1 VQSSTD
7 LCAFYTTMIKTLRIT
22 SVVAAILAGVFF
34 VFPVV
39 YGVRSDERID
49 EFLKQPS
56 VKEKFEDV
64 SDNKAK
70 AGESRVSPLV
80 EQAEAFALYLNPLK
94 PTVKKTSTGSKT
106 TSIAS
111 KVSVTPKFKVFGTI
125 YCPGN
130 PELSQVLI
138 DEPGRERRWIRQ
150 SDKVG
155 HLFIEQVKDGVVVVK
170 SSDKTFELL
179 LEEKPET
186 NILNRSSPVST
197 TTGSSSRAR
206 STLPYSARV
215 AGGATRKP
223 IITPQKP
230 GTSEDNEEKM
240 GELVD
245 KLKDLQKNS
254 KSDKTTPALDSEE
267 RAARIQ
273 ELISKFKSTRVSAEE
288 AKKLGNLGEELK
300 DVPKETNQSVP
311 DTNTDEDEGEVEEST
326 PKTDKADEE

>member
-1 VQSSTD
+1 VQSSID

-56 VKEKFEDV
+56 LREKFEDV

-94 PTVKKTSTGSKT
+94 PTEKKTPTGLKT
-106 TSIAS
+106 TSIS
-111 KVSVTPKFKVFGTI
+111 GKVPVTPKFKVFGTS
-125 YCPGN
+125 YCAGN
-130 PELSQVLI
+130 PELSLVLI
-138 DEPGRERRWIRQ
+138 DEPGRERRWVQQ
-150 SDKVG
+150 SSQVG
-155 HLFIEQVKDGVVVVK
+155 HLFIEQIKDGVVVVK
-170 SSDKTFELL
+170 SGGKTFDLL

-197 TTGSSSRAR
+197 KTGSSSRAR
-206 STLPYSARV
+206 PSLPSSGRSAAGITTRPISTPRKL
-215 AGGATRKP
+215 AT
-223 IITPQKP
+223 
-230 GTSEDNEEKM
+230 SSDNEEKM
-240 GELVD
+240 GELVN
-245 KLKDLQKNS
+245 KLKDLQRDSN
-254 KSDKTTPALDSEE
+254 SDKTAPGLDSEE
-267 RAARIQ
+267 RSARIQ

-300 DVPKETNQSVP
+300 GVRKETNQSVP
-311 DTNTDEDEGEVEEST
+311 VTDTGKVEAGTPNTD
-326 PKTDKADEE
+326 KTDEK